1 MTTAPVRSAPAPS
14 AHTDVSVQV
23 ERLRRDRT
31 RTRHRR
37 QAWAVLTPLVLLG
50 LWELATRVGVLDER
64 FFPPPTAI
72 LHDSLKFAFDAQM
85 RGELL
90 DALGQSG
97 MRLAVGFLI
106 GAVAGLVVG
115 LATGLHPVTRYALS
129 SVINGIYPLP
139 KLALFPLMIIF
150 FGVGNVSMIAL
161 IALGVFFIVCINTS
175 SGVLYTNPV
184 YGDVATAFEIPRL
197 VRLRSI
203 TVPAAIPSIVDGVRL
218 GFGQALIILVSTEF
232 VSGDGGIGY
241 LIWNS
246 WQVLDV
252 PAMFVGLAIVGVV
265 GGLSAWA
272 FNALGQWL
280 APWAEQK

>member
-1 MTTAPVRSAPAPS
+1 M
-14 AHTDVSVQV
+14 
-23 ERLRRDRT
+23 RRDRT

-129 SVINGIYPLP
+129 SVVNGIYPLP

-252 PAMFVGLAIVGVV
+252 PVMFVGLAIVGLTGWLV
-265 GGLSAWA
+265 SAA
-272 FNALGQWL
+272 ITRLGNRL
-280 APWAEQK
+280 APWHAE

>member
-1 MTTAPVRSAPAPS
+1 MTTAPVRSAPAPAPQS
-14 AHTDVSVQV
+14 DVASSV
-23 ERLRRDRT
+23 ERLRRDRA
-31 RTRHRR
+31 RIKHRR

-50 LWELATRVGVLDER
+50 LWEAATRIGVLDER

-72 LHDSLKFAFDAQM
+72 LRDSLKFAFDAQM
-85 RGELL
+85 RNELL
-90 DALGQSG
+90 TALGQSG
-97 MRLAVGFLI
+97 TRLAVGFLI

-115 LATGLHPVTRYALS
+115 LAAGLHPVTRYALS
-129 SVINGIYPLP
+129 SVINGVYPLP

-161 IALGVFFIVCINTS
+161 IALGVFFMVCINTT

-203 TVPAAIPSIVDGVRL
+203 TIPAAIPSIVDGIRL

-232 VSGDGGIGY
+232 VSGDGGVGY

-252 PAMFVGLAIVGVV
+252 PVMFVGLAIVGLTGWLV
-265 GGLSAWA
+265 SAA
-272 FNALGQWL
+272 ITRLGNHL
-280 APWAEQK
+280 APWHAE